1 MNDTYTSLEYLALQA
16 RNRYYSDVYNKEDGY
31 WLNIFDFLRC
41 VKNNY
46 DGFDYPLIVNE
57 RYEHFPVFYN
67 CSNHYKFN
75 NTIEVVEWENKSI
88 KNIIHYRYI
97 TRENYRRISNRLN
110 LFLETEAYY
119 FLNEDLID

>member
-1 MNDTYTSLEYLALQA
+1 MNNTYIPLEYLALAA

-57 RYEHFPVFYN
+57 RYDHFPKFYN
-67 CSNHYKFN
+67 CSNEYKFN
-75 NTIEVVEWENKSI
+75 NTIEVVEWENRSI

-97 TRENYRRISNRLN
+97 TRENYRRISDRLN